1 MSANSNDTSSPAKK
15 GGGYSKPTGKVVCK
29 LAKKEKKLH
38 YSLLYTQL
46 INQNEYAQLKRIIGK
61 NREKRARH
69 DFEGRV

>member
-1 MSANSNDTSSPAKK
+1 MKTCQEK
-15 GGGYSKPTGKVVCK
+15 
-29 LAKKEKKLH
+29 KKEKRIEKL
-38 YSLLYTQL
+38 YYTLLYTQL